1 MIGVG
6 KAGEFSGGKEGINT
20 SGYSFP
26 NMSLN
31 RGCRAR
37 VHALKRV
44 RRC

>member
-6 KAGEFSGGKEGINT
+6 KAGEFSGRKERINT
-20 SGYSFP
+20 SYDSFP

-31 RGCRAR
+31 SSYRAR
-37 VHALKRV
+37 LHALKRV